1 MGGTQ
6 APTGPVPADEAIDTS
21 KIWKAAIDQYE
32 KIAGVRI
39 ATLNGVNTIEDI
51 LKEVRTSEKTFLRRR
66 HNGSRSD
73 RFRTLLSQSLD
84 SIQRL
89 LEVAAQASKGAFPP
103 SEAIFAAIKYLIA
116 TANTVSSDYDKVSS
130 LFEDLQSYLVRLKVL
145 EGKVPPFPELV
156 AIVTEILASVLVVL
170 GVFTEYIQT
179 KRIVKTLRSLVS
191 GEDVHL
197 RTALDRFHK
206 LVEQEEGVVRNAIF
220 VSVTEVKSNVQSA
233 HTSGQKGVAA
243 LSLGITELKTEVQ
256 AAQTE
261 GRTGVAEL
269 KLNIEAVHTDVTNI
283 LTGISDNTIS
293 SRVAAEKMGGNLQS
307 VLDEMEQAR
316 NDRKDDRA
324 HQMSQESSREREEI
338 LTWLS
343 PLNYRNKQHAIF
355 DKYHSGTVQWLIGSE
370 PFQKWL
376 HGDQNS
382 TLWCPGDAGAGKT
395 VMVSA
400 VVDYIGTR
408 MDRSKVAMAFVYCEY
423 SDPISRSEVGI
434 LSSIIRQL
442 VEQCARVPSE
452 IRAFHDRYAG
462 GVIRPTVEERIGLIR
477 LLAQLFDRTYVLI
490 DALETFSSLCR
501 IDITAHESDIRAY
514 LESEI
519 DTNKR
524 MQRFTSMDPSLRED
538 IIRHLQVMADGMF
551 LLAHLYI
558 RLLCD
563 QLNVRNVRRS
573 LDKAPANLFAFYD
586 VAMARI
592 ADQPEPRKQAVKTAL
607 CYLFCAKRPLNT
619 GELLHA
625 LGVEINDAGLDETA
639 IPDLRFVLS
648 DSAGLIREDTQTGI
662 VGLVHHTLH
671 EYLRSR
677 PGQLLP
683 WPERE
688 MARVCLIH
696 LNFDEF
702 QSGPCG
708 DAKDLEERLQ
718 KYRFFDYASHHWG
731 SHFQHS
737 QTDAPEDM
745 DLLQRFLR
753 HEGKLSS
760 SIQVLHMSRHRTKG
774 WHDRFP
780 RQVSALHAASYW
792 GLDKV
797 AAMILEGKV
806 DANHQDSYGAT
817 ALHLA
822 AQNGHVAVAQLLLNY
837 PASINLVDNRGKTP
851 VACASRNGHQAV
863 AELLVA
869 RGADTLREDFSGWTA
884 LHWATMGGYVEL
896 TRVLLSYTPGPE
908 RAHRNRALI
917 LAAETGSVGII
928 RMLLD
933 DDSSERAEVDWRDDE
948 GSTPMTF
955 SVPLG
960 YIKAVRVFLEKG
972 ADVNGLDAYQ
982 NAPLHWAIADVPMTR
997 LLLEKGARVNAKNHG
1012 GRTALH
1018 WAVQEGQEEVA
1029 KVLIEAGADV
1039 NVADENSFTPLH
1051 SASLK
1056 GLEGIVRLL
1065 LANGA
1070 RVDVKDVD
1078 GWTPLH
1084 SAVLRKHNT
1093 VVGLLMARKKDGPEI
1108 VAQTAELLQD
1118 GALQAM
1124 WDEKAQEKSAG
1135 SMVVSGL
1142 RYAANTGNAEMVLAL
1157 LENGADIDAVDD
1169 VGGSTALTV
1178 AASLCYPDIMQLLLQ
1193 NGVAVN
1199 KPDRNGWT
1207 ALHYAAC
1214 SEGGLDLV
1222 KLLLKNGADIDAKV
1236 HRWTPLL
1243 LAGKHWLPDS
1253 AAYLASEG
1261 ANINAADYHGR
1272 RILHWA
1278 AWNNG
1283 TKLALLVLD
1292 RGAEINA
1299 ADRWGKTALTW
1310 AVESRNGRMT
1320 ELLLERGADA
1330 TLRARDGTTA
1340 LHMAAFAGAPKLAG
1354 HLLAKGVDCNT
1365 RAVGGLT
1372 ALHIAAFMGY
1382 HAIVKLLAGGAV
1394 ASDECQWRVGEFIY
1408 TGFDTNAGIL
1418 PFGLLSNQ
1426 FRRLVNQ
1433 NGEDSEMEEV
1443 EEVEVIEEE
1452 EEEVEDQ
1459 RSLSGQ
1465 QLAALGGS
1473 TSVLRLFVEQ
1483 AWKEDR

>member
-1 MGGTQ
+1 
-6 APTGPVPADEAIDTS
+6 
-21 KIWKAAIDQYE
+21 
-32 KIAGVRI
+32 
-39 ATLNGVNTIEDI
+39 
-51 LKEVRTSEKTFLRRR
+51 
-66 HNGSRSD
+66 
-73 RFRTLLSQSLD
+73 
-84 SIQRL
+84 
-89 LEVAAQASKGAFPP
+89 
-103 SEAIFAAIKYLIA
+103 
-116 TANTVSSDYDKVSS
+116 
-130 LFEDLQSYLVRLKVL
+130 
-145 EGKVPPFPELV
+145 
-156 AIVTEILASVLVVL
+156 
-170 GVFTEYIQT
+170 
-179 KRIVKTLRSLVS
+179 
-191 GEDVHL
+191 
-197 RTALDRFHK
+197 
-206 LVEQEEGVVRNAIF
+206 
-220 VSVTEVKSNVQSA
+220 
-233 HTSGQKGVAA
+233 
-243 LSLGITELKTEVQ
+243 
-256 AAQTE
+256 
-261 GRTGVAEL
+261 
-269 KLNIEAVHTDVTNI
+269 
-283 LTGISDNTIS
+283 
-293 SRVAAEKMGGNLQS
+293 
-307 VLDEMEQAR
+307 
-316 NDRKDDRA
+316 
-324 HQMSQESSREREEI
+324 
-338 LTWLS
+338 
-343 PLNYRNKQHAIF
+343 
-355 DKYHSGTVQWLIGSE
+355 
-370 PFQKWL
+370 
-376 HGDQNS
+376 
-382 TLWCPGDAGAGKT
+382 
-395 VMVSA
+395 MVSA

-408 MDRSKVAMAFVYCEY
+408 MDRSNVAMAFVYCEH
-423 SDPISRSEVGI
+423 SDPISRSE
-434 LSSIIRQL
+434 
-442 VEQCARVPSE
+442 A
-452 IRAFHDRYAG
+452 
-462 GVIRPTVEERIGLIR
+462 
-477 LLAQLFDRTYVLI
+477 
-490 DALETFSSLCR
+490 DAL
-501 IDITAHESDIRAY
+501 
-514 LESEI
+514 
-519 DTNKR
+519 
-524 MQRFTSMDPSLRED
+524 RFTSMDPSLRED
-538 IIRHLQVMADGMF
+538 IIRRLQVMADGMF
-551 LLAHLYI
+551 LLAHLYM

-625 LGVEINDAGLDETA
+625 MGVEIDDAELDETA
-639 IPDLRFVLS
+639 IPDLRFILS

-671 EYLRSR
+671 EYLKSR
-677 PGQLLP
+677 PGKLLP

-688 MARVCLIH
+688 MARMCLIH

-718 KYRFFDYASHHWG
+718 KYRFFDYASHYWG
-731 SHFQHS
+731 SHFHHS
-737 QTDAPEDM
+737 QTDKPEDM

-753 HEGKLSS
+753 HEGKLSA

-792 GLDKV
+792 GLEQV
-797 AAMILEGKV
+797 AATILEGKV
-806 DANHQDSYGAT
+806 DVNHQDSYGAT

-822 AQNGHVAVAQLLLNY
+822 AQNGHVAVTQLLLNY
-837 PASINLVDNRGKTP
+837 AASINLVDNRGKTP
-851 VACASRNGHQAV
+851 VTCASRNGHQAV

-896 TRVLLSYTPGPE
+896 TRVLLSHTPGPE
-908 RAHRNRALI
+908 RAHRNRALT
-917 LAAETGSVGII
+917 LAAETRSVGII
-928 RMLLD
+928 KMLLD
-933 DDSSERAEVDWRDDE
+933 DDSSERAEVDCRDGE

-960 YIKAVRVFLEKG
+960 HIEAVRVFLGKG

-997 LLLEKGARVNAKNHG
+997 LLLEKGARVNAKNCW

-1070 RVDVKDVD
+1070 RVDVRDVD

-1084 SAVLRKHNT
+1084 SAVLRKHDT
-1093 VVGLLMARKKDGPEI
+1093 MVDLLMARKKDGPEI

-1135 SMVVSGL
+1135 SVVVSGL
-1142 RYAANTGNAEMVLAL
+1142 RYAANAGNAEMVLAL

-1169 VGGSTALTV
+1169 IGGSTALTL
-1178 AASLCYPDIMQLLLQ
+1178 AASLCHLDIMQLLLQ

-1199 KPDRNGWT
+1199 KPDRSGWT
-1207 ALHYAAC
+1207 ALHHAAC

-1253 AAYLASEG
+1253 AAYLASEA

-1278 AWNNG
+1278 ASK
-1283 TKLALLVLD
+1283 TSTRVALLVLD

-1310 AVESRNGRMT
+1310 AVESRNRRMT

-1340 LHMAAFAGAPKLAG
+1340 LHMAAFAGASELVG

-1382 HAIVKLLAGGAV
+1382 HATVKLLLAGGAV
-1394 ASDECQWRVGEFIY
+1394 ASDEFSPPGE
-1408 TGFDTNAGIL
+1408 
-1418 PFGLLSNQ
+1418 PE
-1426 FRRLVNQ
+1426 R
-1433 NGEDSEMEEV
+1433 
-1443 EEVEVIEEE
+1443 
-1452 EEEVEDQ
+1452 
-1459 RSLSGQ
+1459 
-1465 QLAALGGS
+1465 GG
-1473 TSVLRLFVEQ
+1473 
-1483 AWKEDR
+1483 